1 MTVSSVVVVGFLLV
15 LGGFGVRAVVLDRRR
30 REGLPRVSD
39 ADCLANKPVAVSET
53 TWFAVRS
60 CVAGSLQVDA
70 NQVDPGWDLDEL
82 HDTLKVMEMSSVKVE
97 DIVSDWCGQEQF
109 EEALG
114 QIERLRPR
122 TLAELMSVLVKFER

>member
-1 MTVSSVVVVGFLLV
+1 MTVSSVLVVGVLLV
-15 LGGFGVRAVVLDRRR
+15 LGGFGVRSAVLDRQR
-30 REGLPRVSD
+30 REGLPRVTE
-39 ADCLANKPVAVSET
+39 AECLATKPVTVPES
-53 TWFAVRS
+53 TWFAIRA

-82 HDTLKVMEMSSVKVE
+82 HDTMKVMEMSNVKVE
-97 DIVSDWCGQEQF
+97 DIVSDWCGSEHF

-122 TLAELMSVLVKFER
+122 TLAELMSVLATFER